1 MAAQQSVCIDCAKRA
16 TYLIRGRLVGN
27 GAAVAC
33 IPVQDMREI
42 VVMGSVGGGLLIGSV
57 L

>member
-16 TYLIRGRLVGN
+16 TYLIRDRLVVN

-42 VVMGSVGGGLLIGSV
+42 VVMGSVGGLLIGSV

>member
-1 MAAQQSVCIDCAKRA
+1 MAAQQSVCIDCAKIA
-16 TYLIRGRLVGN
+16 TYLIRDRLVVN

-42 VVMGSVGGGLLIGSV
+42 VAMGSVGGLLIGSV

>member
-1 MAAQQSVCIDCAKRA
+1 M
-16 TYLIRGRLVGN
+16 IRDRLVVN

-33 IPVQDMREI
+33 IPVQDTREI
-42 VVMGSVGGGLLIGSV
+42 VVMGSVGGLLIGSV